1 MIKRGKNQTV
11 RSQAIDAS
19 HSQPE
24 RGKYRG
30 KIARLNSSCHSLESS
45 IQGRRERNTFS
56 ISLGPRRCLS
66 RFISRLTFP
75 IPFFQRQVISHRLF
89 PFAISHTFPFAI
101 SHTNCVV
108 ASSWLLILTLSD
120 CYAAFRGNVTYLR
133 ISLAVTGYFSK
144 EEIEG

>member
-89 PFAISHTFPFAI
+89 PFAISHT
-101 SHTNCVV
+101 NCVV